1 MRLCRQTSTNPP
13 IPTVSY
19 TQPLGLHYKK
29 TENME
34 PLSIIAISAAVG
46 GAAGKF
52 VEKAWDSGEKWIQSY
67 FKDHKEVVQQKA
79 TDNTM
84 DFLDKLAQRV
94 KQLEESKQISHE
106 KIESAQDHPDF
117 STMLQKA
124 LLTSAQ
130 TDSKDKHI
138 ILARLVSERLKS
150 EPETILALGSKMACD
165 VISYITVN
173 QLMIL
178 GLSVNFYG
186 IRPNPYPPMGVNES
200 NFQVWMDNWLIRRLK
215 PYQTINLREIDI
227 VHLESLSCLKVN
239 RFMGRGLNEMFKKDN
254 LVYDFEKMQDIQLR
268 DSMKKSWEVLQ
279 KIDLTTVG
287 QIIGVSVSDLLLKT
301 NTTFDGWD

>member
-1 MRLCRQTSTNPP
+1 
-13 IPTVSY
+13 
-19 TQPLGLHYKK
+19 
-29 TENME
+29 
-34 PLSIIAISAAVG
+34 
-46 GAAGKF
+46 
-52 VEKAWDSGEKWIQSY
+52 
-67 FKDHKEVVQQKA
+67 
-79 TDNTM
+79 
-84 DFLDKLAQRV
+84 
-94 KQLEESKQISHE
+94 
-106 KIESAQDHPDF
+106 
-117 STMLQKA
+117 
-124 LLTSAQ
+124 
-130 TDSKDKHI
+130 
-138 ILARLVSERLKS
+138 
-150 EPETILALGSKMACD
+150 MACD

-178 GLSVNFYG
+178 GLAVNFYG

-239 RFMGRGLNEMFKKDN
+239 TFIGRGLNEMFKKDN

-287 QIIGVSVSDLLLKT
+287 QIIGVSVSDLLSKT

>member
-1 MRLCRQTSTNPP
+1 MCDE
-13 IPTVSY
+13 VAH
-19 TQPLGLHYKK
+19 TQMLGHIIKK
-29 TENME
+29 QHME
-34 PLSIIAISAAVG
+34 PLSIIAIGAAVG

-67 FKDHKEVVQQKA
+67 FKDHKEVAQQKA

-84 DFLDKLAQRV
+84 DFLNELAQKV
-94 KQLEESKQISHE
+94 KQLEDSKQISQE

-117 STMLQKA
+117 SAMLQKA

-150 EPETILALGSKMACD
+150 EPESILALGSKMACD
-165 VISYITVN
+165 AISYTTVN

-178 GLSVNFYG
+178 GLAVNFYG
-186 IRPNPYPPMGVNES
+186 IRPNPFPPLGVNETNYQS
-200 NFQVWMDNWLIRRLK
+200 WMDNWLITRLK
-215 PYQTINLREIDI
+215 PYQTIKFREIDI
-227 VHLESLSCLKVN
+227 THLESISCLKVN
-239 RFMGRGLNEMFKKDN
+239 SFIGRGLNEMFKKDN
-254 LVYDFEKMQDIQLR
+254 LIYDFEKMRDVPLR
-268 DSMKKSWEVLQ
+268 DSMKKFWESLQ

-287 QIIGVSVSDLLLKT
+287 LIIGVSVSDLLTRT